1 MNIAEILKNC
11 PNGTKLY
18 SSIYGE
24 LSLVGV
30 QIKALYNYP
39 ICCYVIRSG
48 NAVSF
53 TEDGKSNT
61 TDAEPTLFPSR
72 DQRDWSKFGATD
84 KETKHQFKP
93 FDKVLV
99 RNYDTDEWLP
109 GFFYKFD
116 LGWNNPYHI
125 MNLHHLTDYAYR
137 ECIPYEGNEHLLGT
151 TINPEEQ

>member
-1 MNIAEILKNC
+1 MNVAEKLKKC
-11 PNGTKLY
+11 PRGTKLY
-18 SSIYGE
+18 SSLWGE
-24 LSLVGV
+24 VELMEVMDDDS
-30 QIKALYNYP
+30 KYP
-39 ICCYVIRSG
+39 IRVSCPEYRDYIMRFDKEGKNYV
-48 NAVSF
+48 
-53 TEDGKSNT
+53 KHK
-61 TDAEPTLFPSR
+61 EPTLFPSK